1 MAPTENLSGH
11 VTSLALTSGQV
22 QGLALARLEI
32 PEDLSLS
39 FSLFLSLSLS
49 HTHTHTHART
59 RIYNLVLD
67 LLNVYDLE

>member
-1 MAPTENLSGH
+1 MQFPVAPTENFSGH

-22 QGLALARLEI
+22 QGLALAGLEI

-39 FSLFLSLSLS
+39 LFL
-49 HTHTHTHART
+49 TRA

>member
-1 MAPTENLSGH
+1 MQFPVAPTENFSGH

-22 QGLALARLEI
+22 QGLALAGLEI

-39 FSLFLSLSLS
+39 LYFSLSLFL
-49 HTHTHTHART
+49 TRA